1 MTIMTCGISSDLK
14 KPKTLLSF
22 MSAANTSCH
31 CHKFLPGKSFISLYF
46 SVPEDDKENNLK
58 PPEALQGQVSK
69 RNCIL
74 YRLLALQVKMVAF
87 LL

>member
-1 MTIMTCGISSDLK
+1 
-14 KPKTLLSF
+14 

-69 RNCIL
+69 RNGIL